1 VHQINNY
8 DKIKLSI
15 DHKSIEAKSIIYE
28 IIKKKNHLEGINL
41 TKTKKKHSNNNANS
55 KIIISHDTPK
65 PFQI

>member
-15 DHKSIEAKSIIYE
+15 DHKSIEANSIIYE

-41 TKTKKKHSNNNANS
+41 TNAIKKQSNNEIS
-55 KIIISHDTPK
+55 KMIISHDTSK